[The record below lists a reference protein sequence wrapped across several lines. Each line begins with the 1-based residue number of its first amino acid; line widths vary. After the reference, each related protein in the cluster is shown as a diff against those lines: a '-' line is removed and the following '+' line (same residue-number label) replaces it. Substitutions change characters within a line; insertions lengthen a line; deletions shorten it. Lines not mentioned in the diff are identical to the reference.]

1 MSLRRRKK
9 RFGKKGGAAS
19 QEMTLN
25 ITSMADIF
33 TILLVFLL
41 KSFSTGVS
49 SLTPATE
56 IVLPEVAKADSL
68 QETLKVEISRDA
80 ILMDDKKVTSLE
92 AFNIPV
98 FDQEND
104 GTPRSLNTA
113 LIAQRRKN
121 TLQKYPRLMIL
132 ADQEAPYATVKRVL
146 ASASQTG
153 FAEFK
158 LVVVEAQ

>member
-9 RFGKKGGAAS
+9 RFGKRAPAT
-19 QEMTLN
+19 QEMNLN

-56 IVLPEVAKADSL
+56 IKLPEVVKAEQL
-68 QETLKVEISRDA
+68 QETLKVEISRDF
-80 ILMDDKKVTSLE
+80 ILLDDKKVTQLE
-92 AFNIPV
+92 SFGVPV

-132 ADQEAPYATVKRVL
+132 ADQEAPYSTLKRVL
-146 ASASQTG
+146 ASASQSG
-153 FAEFK
+153 FEEFK